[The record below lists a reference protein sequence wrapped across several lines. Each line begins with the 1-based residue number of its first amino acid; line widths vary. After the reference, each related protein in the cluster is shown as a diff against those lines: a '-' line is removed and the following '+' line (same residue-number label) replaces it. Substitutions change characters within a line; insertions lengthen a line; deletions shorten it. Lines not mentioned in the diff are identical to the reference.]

1 MAVTNADI
9 KKVIS
14 KVKAAQSK
22 LQGVLKNQDWV
33 EEARKYAER
42 QGTEVKKLL
51 SSDLDKVKIF
61 LEKERK
67 ELERIQ
73 KQIPGEVKKLKGFVS
88 SQRKELERLLTS
100 LRKAKVSAATKTKKK
115 TTKVASAS
123 KSAH

>member
-1 MAVTNADI
+1 MAVMNSEI

-14 KVKAAQSK
+14 KVKDAQVK

-42 QGTEVKKLL
+42 QGTEVKKLIAT
-51 SSDLDKVKIF
+51 DLDKVKVFI
-61 LEKERK
+61 EKERK

-73 KQIPGEVKKLKGFVS
+73 KQIPGEVKKLKVFVT
-88 SQRKELERLLTS
+88 SQRKELEKLLAS
-100 LRKAKVSAATKTKKK
+100 LRKAKTSSTKASSPRKKK
-115 TTKVASAS
+115 TAS